1 VNRTRR
7 GGREASPSAYRR
19 AAFGRLFAVALAL
32 VAALGAPA
40 CTGRSVTLTSPRTAA
55 DRVAASGALDRRA
68 SSPAPSPPHA
78 SGSAAPAIRR
88 DLVQA
93 RWAAAIDRV
102 VAGYDVSVAVGAGD
116 RILYEHRGDRLR
128 TLASNEKLLT
138 SMAVLAGFG
147 PDHRLRTA
155 AMAAAAPSKGVVHGN
170 LWLVGG
176 GDPGVDAA
184 RLDALA
190 RRLRQ
195 AGVSRITGSI
205 VGDTSAFDRGWW
217 APGWLRGVSR
227 GYVNRA
233 TALAFDGNA
242 GSAVPEAAA
251 AAALRGALVAAG
263 VDVRGSTR
271 SGPAPDG
278 LKTIAT
284 IASAPLGTLVA
295 EQNHDS
301 VNFIAEMLTKAL
313 GAASLGTG
321 STAAGARAIRS
332 WVARQGV
339 SATVRDGSGLSDE
352 DRTSAIGMV
361 ALLLEAEREPW
372 FPTLWASLPAPGQ
385 GTLDGRLTGVPV
397 RAKTGTLFVRPA
409 SCLSGYVRARDG
421 TLLAFAILSHGLE
434 SGTAQPIED
443 AIVRIAADVAT
454 VPSR

>member
-7 GGREASPSAYRR
+7 GGRDASPSACRG
-19 AAFGRLFAVALAL
+19 AAFGRTVAVGLALA
-32 VAALGAPA
+32 AALGAPA
-40 CTGRSVTLTSPRTAA
+40 CTGRSVTLSSPRAA
-55 DRVAASGALDRRA
+55 AHPVAASGAVDRRA
-68 SSPAPSPPHA
+68 SLAAPSPHA
-78 SGSAAPAIRR
+78 TGSPAPAIRR
-88 DLVQA
+88 DLVKA
-93 RWAAAIDRV
+93 PWAEAIDRV
-102 VAGYDVSVAVGAGD
+102 LAGYDVSVAIGAGD

-138 SMAVLAGFG
+138 SMALLAAFG
-147 PDHRLRTA
+147 PDHRLGTA
-155 AMAAAAPSKGVVHGN
+155 AMAAAAPSNGVVHGN

-176 GDPGVDAA
+176 GDPGIDAA
-184 RLDALA
+184 RLDTLA
-190 RRLRQ
+190 RRVRG

-227 GYVNRA
+227 GYVTRP

-251 AAALRGALVAAG
+251 AAALRGSLVAAG
-263 VDVRGSTR
+263 VEVGGSIASR
-271 SGPAPDG
+271 PAPDG
-278 LKTIAT
+278 LRTIGT
-284 IASAPLGTLVA
+284 IASAPLGTLL
-295 EQNHDS
+295 EQQNHDS

-313 GAASLGTG
+313 GEASLGTG
-321 STAAGARAIRS
+321 STATGARAIES
-332 WVARQGV
+332 WVAGQGV
-339 SATVRDGSGLSDE
+339 DATVRDGSGLSDE
-352 DRTSAIGMV
+352 DRTSAMGMV

-372 FPTLWASLPAPGQ
+372 FPALRASLPAPGE
-385 GTLDGRLTGVPV
+385 GTLGGRLTGIPV

-421 TLLAFAILSHGLE
+421 TMLAFAILSRGLP

-443 AIVRIAADVAT
+443 AVVRIAADVAS